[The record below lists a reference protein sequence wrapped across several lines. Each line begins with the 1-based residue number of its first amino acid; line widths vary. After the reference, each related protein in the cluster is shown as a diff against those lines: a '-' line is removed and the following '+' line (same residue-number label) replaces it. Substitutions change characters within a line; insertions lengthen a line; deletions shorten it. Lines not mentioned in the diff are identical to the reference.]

1 MAISGEDKV
10 AIIEAAAGGPFA
22 SAQKHRSAQA
32 RRCLLAFHCAASM
45 SGAAGTACWWA
56 AGRSGPRPTER
67 SNSMS
72 LPAKIL
78 WSEGLTLGPQQFQQ
92 LDRYHEARLQ
102 RMVAAVNP
110 HLWGVC
116 ELQWNRD
123 ELLNNTLRAE
133 TMSLIFQDGEIFDAP
148 LSDMLPAAVDLGKL
162 APDEQSFTFYAAL
175 PMLNAHGG
183 NLDKLDRA
191 RHPGHSANDQGARYT
206 QVDSETADLYTE
218 AINVDVSYLRKTV
231 RLLSHLESRSAYVS
245 FPVVRLRRLVSGG
258 FEIDPSFMPPSLDR
272 K

>member
-1 MAISGEDKV
+1 MAVSRKDKV

-22 SAQKHRSAQA
+22 VAQKHRSARA
-32 RRCLLAFHCAASM
+32 RPCLLAFHCAASR
-45 SGAAGTACWWA
+45 SATAGTACWWA

-116 ELQWNRD
+116 ELEWNRD

-148 LSDMLPAAVDLGKL
+148 LSDMLPAAVDLSKL

-175 PMLNAHGG
+175 PILNPHGG
-183 NLDKLDRA
+183 NLGDV
-191 RHPGHSANDQGARYT
+191 RHPADGNGNGARYA
-206 QVDSETADLYTE
+206 QADSETADLYTQ
-218 AINVDVSYLRKTV
+218 AIHVDVSYLRKCV
-231 RLLSHLESRSAYVS
+231 RLLSHLESRSAYIH
-245 FPVVRLRRLVSGG
+245 FPVV
-258 FEIDPSFMPPSLDR
+258 
-272 K
+272 